1 MFSTVAKT
9 FLSKTADAL
18 AASGRI
24 AGDPYRLHH
33 SLAAFDNLR
42 NDSYPGIDGLRFC
55 GLPAGAQLLNNNT
68 CSEGVSVD
76 TANFNLVTPCAN
88 CDWQAYGIRM
98 AAIGGAPIALGV
110 LCFLVSIAL
119 LFVIFCNCCVAKCA
133 PPKGSNKTARKPCL
147 TIVAIVCIV
156 VAGIGL
162 VITFTGNDGVG
173 RGVTSIAETVVGG
186 LGQVRSRLGEIK
198 TTMQANNFTND
209 ANSLATV
216 DQAVTYVGSLE
227 TEVRDL
233 KTQYLDRFES
243 LRSGALV
250 AGAIFPPAALAFGL
264 FLFCCNVR
272 GCVGLVAWVAMFVV
286 IIVWFSLGV
295 HVAVSE
301 VTNDICYEVDLLI
314 NEAAANVNNSSP
326 SPPVSSQ
333 NGVNSTGSLDFSG
346 IAINK
351 SPLVLLMQCK
361 TGSGTVLDAL
371 NSTIEGAID
380 QAIDAACT
388 YIDQVCNQTIYGVP
402 VIDCG
407 FNYTCDE
414 NYILNFTSRNVNDTV
429 FVCTDNSVQND
440 PTNCASRG
448 GLANI
453 VSVSRSVEDCATR
466 CNNTDLRTP
475 SGQVVSGVATLRTFL
490 DTVRK
495 VLSIMNCQFV
505 ADAFFNLKDSICK
518 VLTAGMKQIYSGNA
532 LQAISLVV
540 GSILYVV
547 AHHSMPA

>member
-18 AASGRI
+18 ATSGRI

-42 NDSYPGIDGLRFC
+42 NDSYPGIDGMRFC
-55 GLPAGAQLLNNNT
+55 GLPTGAVLLNNNT
-68 CSEGVSVD
+68 CSVGVD
-76 TANFNLVTPCAN
+76 TTSFTVSTPCVN
-88 CDWQAYGIRM
+88 CNWQDYGIRM
-98 AAIGGAPIALGV
+98 AAIGGAPIALGI
-110 LCFLVSIAL
+110 LCFLASIIL

-133 PPKGSNKTARKPCL
+133 PPKGSEKAARKPCI
-147 TIVAIVCIV
+147 TIFAIVCIV

-173 RGVTSIAETVVGG
+173 RGVNSIAGTVVGG
-186 LGQVRSRLGEIK
+186 LGTVKDRLAEIK
-198 TTMQANNFTND
+198 ATMQSNNYTND
-209 ANSLATV
+209 PNSLATV
-216 DQAVTYVGSLE
+216 DNALTYVRGLE
-227 TEVRDL
+227 NDVRDVR
-233 KTQYLDRFES
+233 TQYIDRFEN

-272 GCVGLVAWVAMFVV
+272 GCVGLVAWIAMFVV

-314 NEAAANVNNSSP
+314 AEAAANVNNSSP
-326 SPPVSSQ
+326 SPPTSSQ
-333 NGVNSTGSLDFSG
+333 NGVNSTGSMDFSG

-371 NSTIEGAID
+371 NSTIESAVNQAIDTACDYID
-380 QAIDAACT
+380 QA
-388 YIDQVCNQTIYGVP
+388 CNQTIYGVP
-402 VIDCG
+402 VVDCG
-407 FNYTCDE
+407 FNYTCNE
-414 NYILNFTSRNVNDTV
+414 SYILSFPSRNVNDTV
-429 FVCTDNSVQND
+429 FVCVDSTVQND
-440 PTNCASRG
+440 PSNCGSRG
-448 GLANI
+448 GLANV

-466 CNNTDLRTP
+466 CNNTDLRPP
-475 SGQVVSGVATLRTFL
+475 SNQVVTGVATLRTFL

-495 VLSIMNCQFV
+495 VLAIMNCQFV

-532 LQAISLVV
+532 LQAISLVAGRFV
-540 GSILYVV
+540 FGFLLFYYRS
-547 AHHSMPA
+547 